1 MECVLHS
8 LLTLGMFPSR
18 LTASEPNLLKVR
30 LKQRVIER
38 RASPMARRQ
47 DRLLKHRSPSKL
59 AHHHS
64 VALRTVASMHPSH
77 IFRRT
82 RRIDILSMPLQNT
95 ISIQPSSLKTSI
107 YIIYICLNLIH
118 A

>member
-1 MECVLHS
+1 
-8 LLTLGMFPSR
+8 MFPSG

-64 VALRTVASMHPSH
+64 VALRTVASMHSYH
-77 IFRRT
+77 F
-82 RRIDILSMPLQNT
+82 LFQFYMNLFHENT
-95 ISIQPSSLKTSI
+95 TH
-107 YIIYICLNLIH
+107 IIYILIVIFIDYIIILQFKTKQN
-118 A
+118 ACIKL